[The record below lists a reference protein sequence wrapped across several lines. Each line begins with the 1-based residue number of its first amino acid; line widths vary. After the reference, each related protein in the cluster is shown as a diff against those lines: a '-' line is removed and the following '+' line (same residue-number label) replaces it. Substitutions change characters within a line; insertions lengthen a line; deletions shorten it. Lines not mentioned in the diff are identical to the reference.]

1 MRDTV
6 NEDRQCDCEPGKG
19 ARNSDVE
26 ERTTVRER
34 RPDPDDS
41 PESPEQR
48 ESCVRNDL
56 LLRLRNVCKDLPE
69 EEFQNLVSA
78 MTREQLRSERLR
90 NGRLD

>member
-1 MRDTV
+1 M
-6 NEDRQCDCEPGKG
+6 PS
-19 ARNSDVE
+19 NSITLEIIVSLFSKFVPSGGEIQSDS
-26 ERTTVRER
+26 
-34 RPDPDDS
+34 DPLG

-69 EEFQNLVSA
+69 EEFQKLILA

-90 NGRLD
+90 